1 MLVPI
6 SAVKFVYPQYI
17 GPLKLVGLPG
27 LVAEVVAAIW
37 LLVKGLPPRESSASP
52 DA

>member
-37 LLVKGLPPRESSASP
+37 LLVKGLPSPRVERQP
-52 DA
+52 